1 MTHDKSI
8 CEFCQAVATMHGIM
22 ATIEGVTEFG
32 VPLYDDAVLAVYE
45 AAQDAADVL
54 RCWAA
59 DLESADGREMERVA

>member
-8 CEFCQAVATMHGIM
+8 CEFCQAVAVMDKIVAM
-22 ATIEGVTEFG
+22 IDDIPEFG
-32 VPLYDDAVLAVYE
+32 VPLFDDAVQAVQY

-59 DLESADGREMERVA
+59 DWEAAE

>member
-1 MTHDKSI
+1 MTHDTAA
-8 CEFCQAVATMHGIM
+8 CEFCQAVATMRGIM
-22 ATIEGVTEFG
+22 ATIEGVTEFD

-59 DLESADGREMERVA
+59 DRESADEHPPQ